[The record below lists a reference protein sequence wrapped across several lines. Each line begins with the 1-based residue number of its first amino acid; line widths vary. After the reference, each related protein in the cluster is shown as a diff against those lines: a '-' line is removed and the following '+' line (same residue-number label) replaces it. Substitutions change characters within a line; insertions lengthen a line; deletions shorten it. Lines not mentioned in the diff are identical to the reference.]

1 MRLLD
6 YEVRG
11 PHNHSSVFGAWLSLV
26 ERSVRDRE
34 VVGSNP
40 IAPTFIFN
48 SLETWLFSASSQV
61 PKIVPTQLQQ
71 APSSFTALVP
81 LQSPSRTGLS
91 PGETV
96 SPNLCYSQTDTEK
109 QFPILPRFSNET
121 MAAPWDGLDEVGVEI
136 ESNTDL
142 RDREVDVVVV
152 RDVLS
157 PATTSRES
165 AHA

>member
-1 MRLLD
+1 MTWAGATERKVGLLST
-6 YEVRG
+6 RM
-11 PHNHSSVFGAWLSLV
+11 
-26 ERSVRDRE
+26 
-34 VVGSNP
+34 
-40 IAPTFIFN
+40 
-48 SLETWLFSASSQV
+48 ETEEL
-61 PKIVPTQLQQ
+61 PQ

-91 PGETV
+91 SGETV

-142 RDREVDVVVV
+142 RDPEVDVVVV
-152 RDVLS
+152 RDALS